1 MGQFDSSIYKKYES
15 YIVSDLDDGVRH
27 VQINNPKV
35 LNAFDE
41 KMWRDY
47 AEILETLDSHEDT
60 NIIIISSACPRAF
73 SSGLNLKDAI
83 KTMASSS
90 GISDKER
97 YTSLHKHI
105 KEFQHCITTPARID
119 TPTICLL
126 NGVCY
131 GLALDML
138 ACCSIRVVTEDVRL
152 SIREIKIGIPAD
164 IGSLQ
169 RLPSIVNNKSLLYQY
184 ALTGAVFGAAEA
196 EKLGIVSK
204 IVPNLEEGV
213 KYCTSLAENI
223 AQHQTWA
230 IKGTKLHIQQILDGT
245 TVEQGLNNVA
255 KYNATH
261 IDGNF
266 IRAMSSVKL

>member
-1 MGQFDSSIYKKYES
+1 MGQFDSSIYKNYER
-15 YIVSDLDDGVRH
+15 YIVSDLGDGIRH
-27 VQINNPKV
+27 VQIDNPKV

-41 KMWRDY
+41 RMWRDY
-47 AEILETLDSHEDT
+47 AEILETLDSHDDT
-60 NIIIISSACPRAF
+60 NIIIISSACPKAF

-83 KTMASSS
+83 KTMASSKDFS
-90 GISDKER
+90 EKER
-97 YTSLHKHI
+97 YEGLYKHI
-105 KEFQHCITTPARID
+105 KDFQHSIGTPARIN

-138 ACCSIRVVTEDVRL
+138 ACCSIRVMTEDARL

-184 ALTGAVFGAAEA
+184 ALTGATFGAAEA

-204 IVPNLEEGV
+204 IVSNLEEGI
-213 KYCTSLAENI
+213 KYCTDLAEDI

-230 IKGTKLHIQQILDGT
+230 IKGTKLHIQQILDGSS
-245 TVEQGLNNVA
+245 VEQGLNNVA

-261 IDGNF
+261 IDGKF
-266 IRAMSSVKL
+266 ISAMSNVKL